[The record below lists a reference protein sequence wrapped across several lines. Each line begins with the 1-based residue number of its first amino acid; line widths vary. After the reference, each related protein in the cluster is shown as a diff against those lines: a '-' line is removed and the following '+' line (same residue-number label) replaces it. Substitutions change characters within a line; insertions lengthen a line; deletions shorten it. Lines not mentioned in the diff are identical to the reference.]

1 MRSHGTNK
9 RFHYEKQDHSRL
21 LCRTV
26 LISETDV
33 ELEFLSQIVL
43 LDFNNLQH
51 LCLLIVLAAIVVMK
65 FIDDRNCH
73 YPDKS

>member
-1 MRSHGTNK
+1 MPSHGTNK

-21 LCRTV
+21 LCYTI
-26 LISETDV
+26 LISDTDV
-33 ELEFLSQIVL
+33 ELEFLSQTVI

-73 YPDKS
+73 HPDYT